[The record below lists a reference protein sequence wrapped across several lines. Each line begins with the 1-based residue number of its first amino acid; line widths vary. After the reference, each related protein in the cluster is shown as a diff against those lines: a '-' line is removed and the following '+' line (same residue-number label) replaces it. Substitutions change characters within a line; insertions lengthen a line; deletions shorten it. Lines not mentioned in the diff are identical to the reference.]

1 MAATL
6 PEVTESRNYVK
17 YTFLKVDPAWRR
29 RSPSERAADKR
40 EFAAACA
47 EFAEDHYLRAYTLV
61 GTRGDCDLMVRA
73 LSRTLDPIHELH
85 VLLNQ
90 SGLMRHADIS
100 HSYLAM
106 TKESPY
112 SDQPDQPLAPREG
125 ADSRYLIVYPLW
137 KRRDWY
143 RLPAEERM
151 RVMRD
156 HIAVARRF
164 TGIETNTAYSFG
176 LDDQEFVVAF
186 DADDPA
192 QFLDLVQELRATESS
207 MYTESETPIFTCISA
222 SVERALDA
230 LDGEVVR
237 APA

>member
-1 MAATL
+1 M
-6 PEVTESRNYVK
+6 TESRNYVK

-29 RSPSERAADKR
+29 RSPAERAVDKA
-40 EFAAACA
+40 EFAAACG
-47 EFAEDHYLRAYTLV
+47 EFAQDHYLRAYSLV

-73 LSRTLDPIHELH
+73 IASRLDPIHELH

-90 SGLMRHADIS
+90 SGLMRYAEVPY
-100 HSYLAM
+100 SYLAM

-112 SDQPDQPLAPREG
+112 SDEPDRPLGPREG

-143 RLPAEERM
+143 RLPGEERM

-207 MYTESETPIFTCISA
+207 AYTEFETPIFTCISA

-230 LDGEVVR
+230 LDGEAVR

>member
-73 LSRTLDPIHELH
+73 LGRTLDPIHELH